1 MTREESLKI
10 IRRATGGNTPA
21 ANEPSQTVQDNKQQ
35 QSSGARSREESLR
48 IIQNA
53 IGGGSTAGA
62 SPQEAT
68 PQSAAPTAPLTQG
81 SLAGEGRSAE
91 QGTQASTAA
100 KAQMTQSEA
109 QAELD
114 RLKPVLEEAKQ
125 YENEI
130 GRYVSGA
137 GRDPALYHSTL
148 KRRDSLLKKYGY
160 SSVDELNKAVMDYTL
175 ASGNKLSLMQKLD
188 RAGSAMEEGLKNT
201 VLSGD
206 WWKNLVLGGA
216 EQWTGSQL
224 NAAGTTAGNIE
235 SIGKEGAGMVYENE
249 LRARNDWATTLEEA
263 KSGVIKMDAEG
274 IAEIEKILDY
284 YDNTLLP
291 SLRSGVQAYET
302 LAEDSAA
309 AADEITTKGQQNT
322 EKAKEGLGWGGQLAV
337 DLLTQGTM
345 IALDKATGAPNISMF
360 TRGLGSG
367 AQEAR
372 QDGGSAQKQI
382 GYGAA
387 VGTVEVLTNKL
398 FDGLAGI
405 YGKGAADDL
414 VEATIAKLAKSRDG
428 QAALRLL
435 ASGFNEGIEEIL
447 SDAVNPLLRTIYSDK
462 SIKEEYSEEQLSQW
476 LYDGLVG
483 GIMGTGLTAVNPET
497 YSFNPGKPQ
506 TSGEV
511 KPGAETQ
518 AAGTTVAEATPQSAL
533 QTAPLAEEPLR
544 GTQTQV
550 AETAQNAQRST
561 SQAETPPITANA
573 VQEASDALNSH
584 ETHNGDVVDSYD
596 ATNKQALR
604 AALEFIRIAED
615 SGVSP
620 DDAYQFLSLE
630 QQMALDKYNSSREAP
645 NSRFSFDEFY
655 RSYDWKAARE
665 RASAAY
671 DNAVKRWYIEHPG
684 ANEIDP
690 DSILVDRTRFINQY
704 IRNHYKI
711 DANNAFNAFK
721 QSAAMQKTFEEDH
734 SNGNSYNPEHSSLN
748 DIRRVD
754 DAYEDELDKYGEPKR
769 YESRYDND
777 IAGNFVGT
785 EAKVAGRKR
794 SWLSDE
800 DAPPESRSERYYD
813 DQLRMESRRKFRE
826 DEERRKKYKIGPPTA
841 WGKQQMGVYT
851 KPSSESDSTKLN
863 LSAEEKQNHL
873 GGTSSLNDA
882 IDGISKS
889 DAQPESHAVTDERGN
904 YAQFSYGEDDGLSP
918 VVPNSGQSDIVSEEA
933 LKARFYSGLS
943 ENRDKNGVRKS
954 YHSSAIIYAEHT
966 FGNQLDSIQES
977 TKRVTD
983 TDTSKLNKYTQEQVL
998 RLKSMMDDVAHGC
1011 AEMKDLLDTYRSM
1024 GDSTFM
1030 ADFYNES
1037 AMNMLDRAC
1046 NELRE
1051 AYSSSTP
1058 YAVNRFRWDAEKA
1071 FAMMSKSFE
1080 RGNQAIADKAA
1091 FSKAAL
1097 ENLKPAKLGS
1107 NGKER
1112 LDVPGWYKIFQT
1124 SAPNMFRSIDGWK
1137 NKGGIGYQLADQAEQ
1152 CFVNQTKEQAAGEDF
1167 FAGIEKT
1174 DGFDKFLKGGKSV
1187 SISVGEK
1194 TYSMNEQEAV
1204 SLLKAVKT
1212 IYASGGKARSEAL
1225 SGLRIGEK
1233 TIVFPDNFNMFSL
1246 FSQIDSQLSKAGR
1259 AYMNAFDGMLSYYSG
1274 RLKET
1279 SSEVYG
1285 FGKGMYSRGDYM
1297 PLRYST
1303 ADGKISSTS
1312 IQQDAANGYD
1322 TMRIMQERGATHGGY
1337 LLVEPVTIVAERYM
1351 RNASDYIAYSAFAER
1366 MAGLNR
1372 STENGDGAADIL
1384 RKYYGKNGS
1393 QWMDRYASRV
1403 SQLYTHKETSTF
1415 DDVLKKLRMNLYQG
1429 ALGMSV
1435 TVPMKQ
1441 YASYWSAADVLG
1453 IGTLLEARA
1462 KYFGNKGDS
1471 LENSV
1476 MRSRR
1481 RGSIDPTYSDILHSD
1496 ETMIG
1501 RMKKNSKFVR
1511 WLADGISR
1519 TDAKVFDSMY
1529 FACELAVK
1537 KENPKIDL
1545 NSKEYR
1551 KKVDDKFNQIA
1562 MRTQSI
1568 FAPTISADMQMTDN
1582 EFLKTISV
1590 FRTQQTQ
1597 DFNRVL
1603 KAVGEYQNAEGSA
1616 KKEAGKVLANSISGS
1631 VIGSISLGVMTSVAR
1646 LMLHKK
1652 RDYEDEEGNFDA
1664 GLLMRNIAFDS
1675 IKSLAGIAW
1684 FGDELAS
1691 YALSV
1696 ITKGDEKY
1704 YGLPM
1709 GGIDSISDVMDSISN
1724 FSENPSVYN
1733 AKQTA
1738 MKLTT
1743 LLGIPANNVY
1753 SMLNSVVM
1761 YSIDAVGGNDGRYDD
1776 IIKWLHN
1783 ESGGNIRDFSA
1794 EGVEFDL
1801 SAIERKSYKTVQDK
1815 ARNKL
1820 TTDYATQPG
1829 VALLD
1834 DDQQE
1839 NVMEAIESYA
1849 TAKAKQTILDARNS
1863 DAELNRDSWQELP
1876 ENQIAGFLVAREQA
1890 KALYDND
1897 GNINSYADMD
1907 RYLRSYYSKLTVKQK
1922 EMLSNSSN
1930 LSRLDDLY
1938 NAQRAGIDS
1947 KTYSAAYQLYR
1958 KYDSAKGN
1966 GTARA
1971 EDLKT
1976 EISKLGLTSIQTA
1989 WLEKN
1994 LQLYRITPIETDT
2007 YDKLVS
2013 AGISNDSANR
2023 LQDDMRSLPVLDG
2036 HSGIIDNQKYRAIME
2051 ANYLSE
2057 DDKWKAFEAIATE
2070 AALREANA
2078 NRAIGLS
2085 YEQWL
2090 TTSRKYGKIE

>member
-1 MTREESLKI
+1 MTREESLEI
-10 IRRATGGNTPA
+10 IRRASDGNAPA
-21 ANEPSQTVQDNKQQ
+21 ASEPSQTVQDNTQQ
-35 QSSGARSREESLR
+35 QSSGMRSREESLR
-48 IIQNA
+48 IIQSA
-53 IGGGSTAGA
+53 LGWGSTAGT
-62 SPQEAT
+62 SPQPKT
-68 PQSAAPTAPLTQG
+68 PQSATPTAPLTQG
-81 SLAGEGRSAE
+81 SAASGGGGKAGGGGGRGGRADTRANLQRQLNAMDEAAAYVTTTEQSDAIEQQRRPIIEQLRKMDEEEGRTGVYTGGDRLKNLFSNARLATQQGLTKADHRIAQTADWLFGGIAKEGRALLNATLQSINQNWGFENEDPLITQYNKRGEDVIAHNEAVAQKRIEEGKLSPTAWKYAPEVVAAIPDAVLAHLTAGASSGAQATSAGLEAASAAAQAGKASQTIVPIANATKNMIKNPAWESAFAQTAGSSYE
-91 QGTQASTAA
+91 QALAEGATEEEANLYALLNGFANATIEVGGSDEALGGIQKLPQQLRDALEKGNNTAVMRWIKSTLNEAVEEVTQGMAEKSLRGIYTNDVPLYSATDENAVINPTRAKEEALGGLVVGGLLGGGQSLLQSAINENRQSARSAQTAVQEQTGA
-100 KAQMTQSEA
+100 EA
-109 QAELD
+109 QAE
-114 RLKPVLEEAKQ
+114 
-125 YENEI
+125 
-130 GRYVSGA
+130 
-137 GRDPALYHSTL
+137 
-148 KRRDSLLKKYGY
+148 
-160 SSVDELNKAVMDYTL
+160 
-175 ASGNKLSLMQKLD
+175 
-188 RAGSAMEEGLKNT
+188 
-201 VLSGD
+201 
-206 WWKNLVLGGA
+206 
-216 EQWTGSQL
+216 
-224 NAAGTTAGNIE
+224 
-235 SIGKEGAGMVYENE
+235 GMS
-249 LRARNDWATTLEEA
+249 DT
-263 KSGVIKMDAEG
+263 
-274 IAEIEKILDY
+274 
-284 YDNTLLP
+284 
-291 SLRSGVQAYET
+291 
-302 LAEDSAA
+302 
-309 AADEITTKGQQNT
+309 
-322 EKAKEGLGWGGQLAV
+322 
-337 DLLTQGTM
+337 
-345 IALDKATGAPNISMF
+345 
-360 TRGLGSG
+360 
-367 AQEAR
+367 
-372 QDGGSAQKQI
+372 
-382 GYGAA
+382 
-387 VGTVEVLTNKL
+387 
-398 FDGLAGI
+398 
-405 YGKGAADDL
+405 
-414 VEATIAKLAKSRDG
+414 EATHQPDVPTA
-428 QAALRLL
+428 
-435 ASGFNEGIEEIL
+435 
-447 SDAVNPLLRTIYSDK
+447 PLT
-462 SIKEEYSEEQLSQW
+462 EEQLQE
-476 LYDGLVG
+476 
-483 GIMGTGLTAVNPET
+483 A
-497 YSFNPGKPQ
+497 
-506 TSGEV
+506 
-511 KPGAETQ
+511 Q
-518 AAGTTVAEATPQSAL
+518 AQAT
-533 QTAPLAEEPLR
+533 
-544 GTQTQV
+544 
-550 AETAQNAQRST
+550 ETAQNAQESAP
-561 SQAETPPITANA
+561 QAETPPTTENA
-573 VQEASDALNSH
+573 AQAASDALNSQK
-584 ETHNGDVVDSYD
+584 THNGDVVDAYD

-604 AALEFIRIAED
+604 AALEFMRIAED
-615 SGVSP
+615 NGVSP
-620 DDAYQFLSLE
+620 DDAYKFLSLE
-630 QQMALDKYNSSREAP
+630 QQMALDEYNAAQESSNA
-645 NSRFSFDEFY
+645 RFSFDEFY
-655 RSYDWKAARE
+655 RSYDWNAARE

-671 DNAVKRWYIEHPG
+671 DNAVKRWYSEHPG

-690 DSILVDRTRFINQY
+690 DSILADRARFINQY
-704 IRNHYKI
+704 IRNNYKI

-734 SNGNSYNPEHSSLN
+734 SNDNGYNPERSSLN

-754 DAYEDELDKYGEPKR
+754 DAYEDELDKYGELKR
-769 YESRYDND
+769 YETRYDND

-794 SWLSDE
+794 SWFSDE
-800 DAPPESRSERYYD
+800 DAPPINRSEKYYGEQIRD
-813 DQLRMESRRKFRE
+813 ESRRKFRE

-841 WGKQQMGVYT
+841 WGEQQMGVYT
-851 KPSSESDSTKLN
+851 KPSSESDSAQL
-863 LSAEEKQNHL
+863 
-873 GGTSSLNDA
+873 DA
-882 IDGISKS
+882 IDSISKGAVQS
-889 DAQPESHAVTDERGN
+889 EDHAATDELGN
-904 YAQFSYGEDDGLSP
+904 YAPFSYEEDDGIGP
-918 VVPNSGQSDIVSEEA
+918 VIPNSGQSDMVSEEA

-943 ENRDKNGVRKS
+943 ENRDENGVRKS
-954 YHSSAIIYAEHT
+954 YHSSAITYAEHT
-966 FGNQLDSIQES
+966 FGNQLESIQES
-977 TKRVTD
+977 TKRVTN
-983 TDTSKLNKYTQEQVL
+983 TDTSKLNKYTQDQVL
-998 RLKSMMDDVAHGC
+998 HFKGIMDDVAHGC
-1011 AEMKDLLDTYRSM
+1011 EEMGDLLKAYRSI
-1024 GDSTFM
+1024 GESRAM

-1037 AMNMLDRAC
+1037 AMNMLERAC
-1046 NELRE
+1046 NELRD
-1051 AYSSSTP
+1051 ADSSSTP

-1071 FAMMSKSFE
+1071 FSMIAKSFE

-1091 FSKAAL
+1091 FSKAAF
-1097 ENLKPAKLGS
+1097 ENLKPAKTGR

-1112 LDVPGWYKIFQT
+1112 LDVTGWYKIFQT
-1124 SAPNMFRSIDGWK
+1124 NAPNMFRSIDGWR

-1187 SISVGEK
+1187 SISVGEE

-1233 TIVFPDNFNMFSL
+1233 TIDFPDNFNMFSL

-1285 FGKGMYSRGDYM
+1285 FGKGMYSSGDYM

-1337 LLVEPVTIVAERYM
+1337 LLVEPVTVVAERYM

-1366 MAGLNR
+1366 IAGLNR
-1372 STENGDGAADIL
+1372 STGNGDGASDVL

-1393 QWMDRYASRV
+1393 QWMDRYARRV

-1415 DDVLKKLRMNLYQG
+1415 DDFLKRLRMNLYQG

-1462 KYFGNKGDS
+1462 KYFGHKGDS
-1471 LENSV
+1471 LESSV

-1481 RGSIDPTYSDILHSD
+1481 RGSIDPTYSDILRSD

-1501 RMKKNSKFVR
+1501 RIKKNSKFVR

-1537 KENPKIDL
+1537 KENPEIDL

-1551 KKVDDKFNQIA
+1551 EKVDDTFNQIA

-1582 EFLKTISV
+1582 EFLKMISV

-1603 KAVGEYQNAEGSA
+1603 KAVGEYQNAEGIA
-1616 KKEAGKVLANSISGS
+1616 KTESGKVLDNSISVS
-1631 VIGSISLGVMTSVAR
+1631 VIRSISIGVMTSVAR
-1646 LMLHKK
+1646 LMFHKK

-1696 ITKGDEKY
+1696 ITRGDEKY

-1738 MKLTT
+1738 TKLST
-1743 LLGIPANNVY
+1743 LLGIPANNIY

-1761 YSIDAVGGNDGRYDD
+1761 YSIDVAGGNDGRYDD

-1794 EGVEFDL
+1794 EGMEFDL
-1801 SAIERKSYKTVQDK
+1801 SARERKSYKTVQDNT
-1815 ARNKL
+1815 RDKL

-1829 VALLD
+1829 AALLD
-1834 DDQQE
+1834 DEQQE
-1839 NVMEAIESYA
+1839 NVMDSIESYA
-1849 TAKAKQTILDARNS
+1849 TAKAKKTILDARGS
-1863 DAELNRDSWQELP
+1863 DAELNRDSWHELP
-1876 ENQIAGFLVAREQA
+1876 ESQIAGFLVAREQA
-1890 KALYDND
+1890 KALYDDD

-1907 RYLRSYYSKLTVKQK
+1907 RYLRSYYSKLTAKQK
-1922 EMLSNSSN
+1922 DMLAKSSA
-1930 LSRLDDLY
+1930 LARLDDLY

-1976 EISKLGLTSIQTA
+1976 EISKLGLTSMQTE
-1989 WLEKN
+1989 WLERN
-1994 LQLYRITPIETDT
+1994 LKLYRITPIDTDA

-2013 AGISNDSANR
+2013 AGVSNDSANR

-2036 HSGIIDNQKYRAIME
+2036 HSGIINNQKYRAIME
-2051 ANYLSE
+2051 ASYLSE
-2057 DDKWKAFEAIATE
+2057 DEKWKAFEAIATE

-2090 TTSRKYGKIE
+2090 TTSSKYGKIE

>member
-1 MTREESLKI
+1 M
-10 IRRATGGNTPA
+10 
-21 ANEPSQTVQDNKQQ
+21 
-35 QSSGARSREESLR
+35 
-48 IIQNA
+48 
-53 IGGGSTAGA
+53 
-62 SPQEAT
+62 
-68 PQSAAPTAPLTQG
+68 
-81 SLAGEGRSAE
+81 
-91 QGTQASTAA
+91 
-100 KAQMTQSEA
+100 
-109 QAELD
+109 
-114 RLKPVLEEAKQ
+114 
-125 YENEI
+125 
-130 GRYVSGA
+130 
-137 GRDPALYHSTL
+137 
-148 KRRDSLLKKYGY
+148 
-160 SSVDELNKAVMDYTL
+160 
-175 ASGNKLSLMQKLD
+175 
-188 RAGSAMEEGLKNT
+188 
-201 VLSGD
+201 
-206 WWKNLVLGGA
+206 
-216 EQWTGSQL
+216 
-224 NAAGTTAGNIE
+224 
-235 SIGKEGAGMVYENE
+235 
-249 LRARNDWATTLEEA
+249 
-263 KSGVIKMDAEG
+263 
-274 IAEIEKILDY
+274 
-284 YDNTLLP
+284 
-291 SLRSGVQAYET
+291 
-302 LAEDSAA
+302 
-309 AADEITTKGQQNT
+309 
-322 EKAKEGLGWGGQLAV
+322 
-337 DLLTQGTM
+337 
-345 IALDKATGAPNISMF
+345 
-360 TRGLGSG
+360 
-367 AQEAR
+367 
-372 QDGGSAQKQI
+372 
-382 GYGAA
+382 
-387 VGTVEVLTNKL
+387 
-398 FDGLAGI
+398 
-405 YGKGAADDL
+405 
-414 VEATIAKLAKSRDG
+414 
-428 QAALRLL
+428 
-435 ASGFNEGIEEIL
+435 
-447 SDAVNPLLRTIYSDK
+447 
-462 SIKEEYSEEQLSQW
+462 
-476 LYDGLVG
+476 
-483 GIMGTGLTAVNPET
+483 
-497 YSFNPGKPQ
+497 
-506 TSGEV
+506 
-511 KPGAETQ
+511 
-518 AAGTTVAEATPQSAL
+518 
-533 QTAPLAEEPLR
+533 
-544 GTQTQV
+544 
-550 AETAQNAQRST
+550 
-561 SQAETPPITANA
+561 
-573 VQEASDALNSH
+573 
-584 ETHNGDVVDSYD
+584 
-596 ATNKQALR
+596 TNKQALR
-604 AALEFIRIAED
+604 AALEFMRIAED
-615 SGVSP
+615 TGISP
-620 DDAYQFLSLE
+620 DDAYKFLSLE
-630 QQMALDKYNSSREAP
+630 QQMALDKYNAAREALNTAREAP

-671 DNAVKRWYIEHPG
+671 DNAVKQWYGEHPD

-690 DSILVDRTRFINQY
+690 NSILADRTLFINQY
-704 IRNHYKI
+704 IRDRYKI
-711 DANNAFNAFK
+711 DANRAFEAFK

-734 SNGNSYNPEHSSLN
+734 SNGNGYNPAHSSLN

-754 DAYEDELDKYGEPKR
+754 DAYEDELDKYGELKR

-785 EAKVAGRKR
+785 EAKVANRKR

-800 DAPPESRSERYYD
+800 DAPPESRSERYYGEQIRD
-813 DQLRMESRRKFRE
+813 ESRRKFRE

-863 LSAEEKQNHL
+863 LSAEEKQNRL
-873 GGTSSLNDA
+873 GDTSSLNDA
-882 IDGISKS
+882 IDGISKN
-889 DAQPESHAVTDERGN
+889 DAQPEDNASTDERGN
-904 YAQFSYGEDDGLSP
+904 YATFSYGEDDGLSP
-918 VVPNSGQSDIVSEEA
+918 VVPNSGQSDMASEEA

-943 ENRDKNGVRKS
+943 ENRDENGVRKS
-954 YHSSAIIYAEHT
+954 YHSSAITYAENT
-966 FGNQLDSIQES
+966 FGNQLESIQES

-998 RLKSMMDDVAHGC
+998 HFKGMMDDVAHGC
-1011 AEMKDLLDTYRSM
+1011 AEIGDLLKAYRSI
-1024 GDSTFM
+1024 GESRAM

-1037 AMNMLDRAC
+1037 AMNMLERAC
-1046 NELRE
+1046 NELRD
-1051 AYSSSTP
+1051 ADNASTP
-1058 YAVNRFRWDAEKA
+1058 YAVNRFRWDADKA
-1071 FAMMSKSFE
+1071 FAMISKSFE

-1091 FSKAAL
+1091 FYKAAS

-1112 LDVPGWYKIFQT
+1112 LDFPGWYKIFQT
-1124 SAPNMFRSIDGWK
+1124 NAPNMFRSIDGWK

-1167 FAGIEKT
+1167 FAGLEKT
-1174 DGFDKFLKGGKSV
+1174 DGFGKFLKGGKSV
-1187 SISVGEK
+1187 SISIGEK
-1194 TYSMNEQEAV
+1194 AYSMSEQEAV

-1233 TIVFPDNFNMFSL
+1233 TIDFPDNFNMFSL

-1337 LLVEPVTIVAERYM
+1337 LLVEPVTVVAERYM
-1351 RNASDYIAYSAFAER
+1351 RSASDYIAYSAFAER
-1366 MAGLNR
+1366 IAGLNR

-1384 RKYYGKNGS
+1384 GKYYGKNGS
-1393 QWMDRYASRV
+1393 QWMDRYTSRV
-1403 SQLYTHKETSTF
+1403 SQLYSHKETSTF
-1415 DDVLKKLRMNLYQG
+1415 DDVLKRLRMNLYQG

-1462 KYFGNKGDS
+1462 KYFGHKGDS
-1471 LENSV
+1471 LESSV

-1501 RMKKNSKFVR
+1501 RLKKNSKVVR

-1537 KENPKIDL
+1537 KENPDIDL
-1545 NSKEYR
+1545 NSKAYR
-1551 KKVDDKFNQIA
+1551 EKVDEKFNQIA

-1582 EFLKTISV
+1582 EFLKMISV

-1616 KKEAGKVLANSISGS
+1616 KKEAGKVLTNSISGS

-1696 ITKGDEKY
+1696 ITRGDEKY

-1738 MKLTT
+1738 TKLTT

-1801 SAIERKSYKTVQDK
+1801 SAGERKSYKTVQDN

-1829 VALLD
+1829 AALLD

-1839 NVMEAIESYA
+1839 NVMDAIESYA

-1863 DAELNRDSWQELP
+1863 GAELNRDSWQELP

-1890 KALYDND
+1890 KALYDDD

-1907 RYLRSYYSKLTVKQK
+1907 RYLRSYYSKLTAKQK
-1922 EMLSNSSN
+1922 EMLSKSSA

-1938 NAQRAGIDS
+1938 NAQRVGINS
-1947 KTYSAAYQLYR
+1947 KTYDAAYQLYR
-1958 KYDSAKGN
+1958 KYDSSKGN

-1994 LQLYRITPIETDT
+1994 LQLYRITPIDTDA

-2023 LQDDMRSLPVLDG
+2023 LQDDMRSMPVLEG
-2036 HSGIIDNQKYRAIME
+2036 RSGIIDNQKYRAIMD

>member
-1 MTREESLKI
+1 
-10 IRRATGGNTPA
+10 
-21 ANEPSQTVQDNKQQ
+21 
-35 QSSGARSREESLR
+35 
-48 IIQNA
+48 
-53 IGGGSTAGA
+53 
-62 SPQEAT
+62 
-68 PQSAAPTAPLTQG
+68 
-81 SLAGEGRSAE
+81 
-91 QGTQASTAA
+91 
-100 KAQMTQSEA
+100 
-109 QAELD
+109 
-114 RLKPVLEEAKQ
+114 
-125 YENEI
+125 
-130 GRYVSGA
+130 
-137 GRDPALYHSTL
+137 
-148 KRRDSLLKKYGY
+148 
-160 SSVDELNKAVMDYTL
+160 
-175 ASGNKLSLMQKLD
+175 
-188 RAGSAMEEGLKNT
+188 
-201 VLSGD
+201 
-206 WWKNLVLGGA
+206 
-216 EQWTGSQL
+216 
-224 NAAGTTAGNIE
+224 
-235 SIGKEGAGMVYENE
+235 
-249 LRARNDWATTLEEA
+249 
-263 KSGVIKMDAEG
+263 
-274 IAEIEKILDY
+274 
-284 YDNTLLP
+284 
-291 SLRSGVQAYET
+291 
-302 LAEDSAA
+302 
-309 AADEITTKGQQNT
+309 
-322 EKAKEGLGWGGQLAV
+322 
-337 DLLTQGTM
+337 
-345 IALDKATGAPNISMF
+345 
-360 TRGLGSG
+360 
-367 AQEAR
+367 
-372 QDGGSAQKQI
+372 
-382 GYGAA
+382 
-387 VGTVEVLTNKL
+387 
-398 FDGLAGI
+398 
-405 YGKGAADDL
+405 
-414 VEATIAKLAKSRDG
+414 
-428 QAALRLL
+428 
-435 ASGFNEGIEEIL
+435 
-447 SDAVNPLLRTIYSDK
+447 
-462 SIKEEYSEEQLSQW
+462 
-476 LYDGLVG
+476 
-483 GIMGTGLTAVNPET
+483 
-497 YSFNPGKPQ
+497 
-506 TSGEV
+506 
-511 KPGAETQ
+511 
-518 AAGTTVAEATPQSAL
+518 
-533 QTAPLAEEPLR
+533 
-544 GTQTQV
+544 
-550 AETAQNAQRST
+550 
-561 SQAETPPITANA
+561 
-573 VQEASDALNSH
+573 
-584 ETHNGDVVDSYD
+584 
-596 ATNKQALR
+596 
-604 AALEFIRIAED
+604 
-615 SGVSP
+615 
-620 DDAYQFLSLE
+620 
-630 QQMALDKYNSSREAP
+630 MALDKYNTSREAP

-671 DNAVKRWYIEHPG
+671 DNFVKRWYSEHPG

-690 DSILVDRTRFINQY
+690 NSILADRTRFINQY
-704 IRNHYKI
+704 IRDHYKI
-711 DANNAFNAFK
+711 DANDASKAFNK
-721 QSAAMQKTFEEDH
+721 NAAMQKTFEEDH
-734 SNGNSYNPEHSSLN
+734 SNGNGYNPAHSSFN
-748 DIRRVD
+748 DIRRTD
-754 DAYEDELDKYGEPKR
+754 DAYEDELDKYGELKR
-769 YESRYDND
+769 YENRYDYD

-785 EAKVAGRKR
+785 EATSDNRKR

-800 DAPPESRSERYYD
+800 DAPPKSRSERYYD
-813 DQLRMESRRKFRE
+813 EQIRDENPRKFRE
-826 DEERRKKYKIGPPTA
+826 DEEPRNKYKIGPPTA
-841 WGKQQMGVYT
+841 WGEQQMGVYT
-851 KPSSESDSTKLN
+851 KPSSESDSTQLN
-863 LSAEEKQNHL
+863 LSADEKQNRL
-873 GGTSSLNDA
+873 GDTSSLNDS
-882 IDGISKS
+882 IDGTSKS
-889 DAQPESHAVTDERGN
+889 DAQPEGHVATDERGN

-918 VVPNSGQSDIVSEEA
+918 VVPNSGRPDIVSDEA

-943 ENRDKNGVRKS
+943 ENRDENGVRKS
-954 YHSSAIIYAEHT
+954 YHSSAIAYAEHT
-966 FGNQLDSIQES
+966 FGNQLESIQES

-983 TDTSKLNKYTQEQVL
+983 TDTSKLNKYTQEHVL
-998 RLKSMMDDVAHGC
+998 RLKGMMDDVAHGC

-1037 AMNMLDRAC
+1037 AMNMLERAC
-1046 NELRE
+1046 NELRD
-1051 AYSSSTP
+1051 ADSSSTP

-1097 ENLKPAKLGS
+1097 ENLKPAKLGR

-1124 SAPNMFRSIDGWK
+1124 NAPNMFRSIDGWK

-1174 DGFDKFLKGGKSV
+1174 DGFGKFLKGGKSV

-1225 SGLRIGEK
+1225 SGMRIGEK
-1233 TIVFPDNFNMFSL
+1233 TIDFPDNFNMFSL

-1285 FGKGMYSRGDYM
+1285 FGKGMYSSGDYM

-1312 IQQDAANGYD
+1312 IQQDSANGYD

-1393 QWMDRYASRV
+1393 QWMDRYTSRV
-1403 SQLYTHKETSTF
+1403 SQLYAHKETSTF
-1415 DDVLKKLRMNLYQG
+1415 DDFLKRLRMNLYQG

-1501 RMKKNSKFVR
+1501 RLKKNSKVVR

-1537 KENPKIDL
+1537 KENPDIDL
-1545 NSKEYR
+1545 NSKAYR
-1551 KKVDDKFNQIA
+1551 EKVDDKFNQIA

-1568 FAPTISADMQMTDN
+1568 FAPTISSDMQMTDN
-1582 EFLKTISV
+1582 EFLKMISV

-1616 KKEAGKVLANSISGS
+1616 KKEAGKVLADSISGS
-1631 VIGSISLGVMTSVAR
+1631 VVGSISLGVMTAVAR

-1696 ITKGDEKY
+1696 ITRGDEKY

-1738 MKLTT
+1738 TKLTT

-1761 YSIDAVGGNDGRYDD
+1761 YSIDAAGGNDGRYDD

-1801 SAIERKSYKTVQDK
+1801 SVGERKSYKTVQDK

-1829 VALLD
+1829 AALLNEE
-1834 DDQQE
+1834 QQE
-1839 NVMEAIESYA
+1839 NVMDAIESYA
-1849 TAKAKQTILDARNS
+1849 TSKAKQTILDLRNS

-1890 KALYDND
+1890 KVLYDND

-1907 RYLRSYYSKLTVKQK
+1907 RYLRSYYSKLTAKQK

-1994 LQLYRITPIETDT
+1994 LQLYRITPIDTDA

-2023 LQDDMRSLPVLDG
+2023 LQDDMRSLPVLEG
-2036 HSGIIDNQKYRAIME
+2036 RSGIIDNQKYRAIME

-2090 TTSRKYGKIE
+2090 TTSRKYGKIK

>member
-1 MTREESLKI
+1 MKNLGATPSEI
-10 IRRATGGNTPA
+10 YDATGLVIK
-21 ANEPSQTVQDNKQQ
+21 ANGDVED
-35 QSSGARSREESLR
+35 SSGRTLWKVSE
-48 IIQNA
+48 
-53 IGGGSTAGA
+53 A
-62 SPQEAT
+62 SEN
-68 PQSAAPTAPLTQG
+68 
-81 SLAGEGRSAE
+81 E
-91 QGTQASTAA
+91 TQASSVEEHGRVSESEQPVYDERSEGQIPAEMGDERTR
-100 KAQMTQSEA
+100 TLIGGNQSDEHNNVSQSPA
-109 QAELD
+109 DMDQA
-114 RLKPVLEEAKQ
+114 
-125 YENEI
+125 
-130 GRYVSGA
+130 
-137 GRDPALYHSTL
+137 
-148 KRRDSLLKKYGY
+148 
-160 SSVDELNKAVMDYTL
+160 
-175 ASGNKLSLMQKLD
+175 
-188 RAGSAMEEGLKNT
+188 
-201 VLSGD
+201 
-206 WWKNLVLGGA
+206 
-216 EQWTGSQL
+216 
-224 NAAGTTAGNIE
+224 
-235 SIGKEGAGMVYENE
+235 
-249 LRARNDWATTLEEA
+249 
-263 KSGVIKMDAEG
+263 
-274 IAEIEKILDY
+274 
-284 YDNTLLP
+284 
-291 SLRSGVQAYET
+291 
-302 LAEDSAA
+302 
-309 AADEITTKGQQNT
+309 
-322 EKAKEGLGWGGQLAV
+322 
-337 DLLTQGTM
+337 
-345 IALDKATGAPNISMF
+345 
-360 TRGLGSG
+360 
-367 AQEAR
+367 
-372 QDGGSAQKQI
+372 
-382 GYGAA
+382 
-387 VGTVEVLTNKL
+387 
-398 FDGLAGI
+398 DGL
-405 YGKGAADDL
+405 
-414 VEATIAKLAKSRDG
+414 
-428 QAALRLL
+428 
-435 ASGFNEGIEEIL
+435 
-447 SDAVNPLLRTIYSDK
+447 
-462 SIKEEYSEEQLSQW
+462 
-476 LYDGLVG
+476 
-483 GIMGTGLTAVNPET
+483 
-497 YSFNPGKPQ
+497 
-506 TSGEV
+506 
-511 KPGAETQ
+511 
-518 AAGTTVAEATPQSAL
+518 
-533 QTAPLAEEPLR
+533 
-544 GTQTQV
+544 
-550 AETAQNAQRST
+550 
-561 SQAETPPITANA
+561 
-573 VQEASDALNSH
+573 
-584 ETHNGDVVDSYD
+584 
-596 ATNKQALR
+596 
-604 AALEFIRIAED
+604 
-615 SGVSP
+615 
-620 DDAYQFLSLE
+620 
-630 QQMALDKYNSSREAP
+630 
-645 NSRFSFDEFY
+645 
-655 RSYDWKAARE
+655 
-665 RASAAY
+665 
-671 DNAVKRWYIEHPG
+671 
-684 ANEIDP
+684 
-690 DSILVDRTRFINQY
+690 
-704 IRNHYKI
+704 
-711 DANNAFNAFK
+711 
-721 QSAAMQKTFEEDH
+721 
-734 SNGNSYNPEHSSLN
+734 
-748 DIRRVD
+748 
-754 DAYEDELDKYGEPKR
+754 
-769 YESRYDND
+769 SRY
-777 IAGNFVGT
+777 
-785 EAKVAGRKR
+785 
-794 SWLSDE
+794 
-800 DAPPESRSERYYD
+800 
-813 DQLRMESRRKFRE
+813 
-826 DEERRKKYKIGPPTA
+826 
-841 WGKQQMGVYT
+841 
-851 KPSSESDSTKLN
+851 
-863 LSAEEKQNHL
+863 
-873 GGTSSLNDA
+873 TSSLHDA
-882 IDGISKS
+882 IDGTSKS
-889 DAQPESHAVTDERGN
+889 DAQLEDHASTDERGN
-904 YAQFSYGEDDGLSP
+904 YAPFSYEEDGGLSP
-918 VVPNSGQSDIVSEEA
+918 VIPNSVQSDMVSEEA

-943 ENRDKNGVRKS
+943 ENRDENGVRKS
-954 YHSSAIIYAEHT
+954 YHSSAITYAEHT
-966 FGNQLDSIQES
+966 FGNQLESIQES

-1037 AMNMLDRAC
+1037 AMNMLERAC
-1046 NELRE
+1046 NELRD
-1051 AYSSSTP
+1051 ADSSSTP

-1097 ENLKPAKLGS
+1097 ENLKPAKLGR

-1124 SAPNMFRSIDGWK
+1124 NAPNMFRSIDGWK

-1167 FAGIEKT
+1167 FAGVEKT
-1174 DGFDKFLKGGKSV
+1174 DGFGKFLKGGKSV
-1187 SISVGEK
+1187 SISIGEK
-1194 TYSMNEQEAV
+1194 AYSMSEQEAV

-1322 TMRIMQERGATHGGY
+1322 TMRIMQERGAMHGGY
-1337 LLVEPVTIVAERYM
+1337 LLVEPVTVVAERYM

-1366 MAGLNR
+1366 IAGLNR
-1372 STENGDGAADIL
+1372 STENGDSAAYVL
-1384 RKYYGKNGS
+1384 GKYYGKNGS
-1393 QWMDRYASRV
+1393 QWMDRYTSRV
-1403 SQLYTHKETSTF
+1403 SQLYAHKETSTF
-1415 DDVLKKLRMNLYQG
+1415 DDFLKRLRMNLYQG

-1462 KYFGNKGDS
+1462 KYFGHKGDS
-1471 LENSV
+1471 LESSV

-1481 RGSIDPTYSDILHSD
+1481 RGSIDPTYSDILRND

-1501 RMKKNSKFVR
+1501 RLKKNSKVVR
-1511 WLADGISR
+1511 WLSDGISR

-1537 KENPKIDL
+1537 KENPDIDL
-1545 NSKEYR
+1545 NSKAYR
-1551 KKVDDKFNQIA
+1551 EKVDDKFNQIA

-1582 EFLKTISV
+1582 EFLKMISV

-1631 VIGSISLGVMTSVAR
+1631 VVGSISLGVMTAVAR

-1696 ITKGDEKY
+1696 ITRGDEKY

-1738 MKLTT
+1738 TKLTA

-1801 SAIERKSYKTVQDK
+1801 SAGERKSYKTVQDK

-1829 VALLD
+1829 AALLD

-1839 NVMEAIESYA
+1839 NVIDAIESYA

-1890 KALYDND
+1890 KALYDDD

-1907 RYLRSYYSKLTVKQK
+1907 RYLRSYYSKLTAKQK

-1938 NAQRAGIDS
+1938 NAQRTGIDS

-2023 LQDDMRSLPVLDG
+2023 LQDDMRSLPVLEG
-2036 HSGIIDNQKYRAIME
+2036 RSGIIGNQKYRAIME

-2078 NRAIGLS
+2078 NRTIGLS

>member
-1 MTREESLKI
+1 MTREESLEI

-21 ANEPSQTVQDNKQQ
+21 ASERSQTVQDNTQQ
-35 QSSGARSREESLR
+35 QSSGARSREDSLR

-53 IGGGSTAGA
+53 IGGGSTAVA
-62 SPQEAT
+62 SPQPAAMPTSSGAYAPPSRQGKARNEKQIQQEISDSRKRLAQL
-68 PQSAAPTAPLTQG
+68 QSDAAYVLTAEPG
-81 SLAGEGRSAE
+81 
-91 QGTQASTAA
+91 
-100 KAQMTQSEA
+100 
-109 QAELD
+109 AELGRQMD
-114 RLKPVLEEAKQ
+114 EERARIK
-125 YENEI
+125 
-130 GRYVSGA
+130 
-137 GRDPALYHSTL
+137 ALNKELDAFKTPNTNAE
-148 KRRDSLLKKYGY
+148 RDSLIQRMNAITENEGYATTVEQADAVQQEKQGTRQRLHQLDEELGNAARFYDSEERAGAVIKGALKQTGSAYTNFMGTLQGVGNRLHEA
-160 SSVDELNKAVMDYTL
+160 SSAADQAVAGSDYAGWATDELTAANMAEAIIKENPN
-175 ASGNKLSLMQKLD
+175 GNYL
-188 RAGSAMEEGLKNT
+188 EGLEKE
-201 VLSGD
+201 
-206 WWKNLVLGGA
+206 
-216 EQWTGSQL
+216 EQQL
-224 NAAGTTAGNIE
+224 
-235 SIGKEGAGMVYENE
+235 YEK
-249 LRARNDWATTLEEA
+249 AD
-263 KSGVIKMDAEG
+263 SM
-274 IAEIEKILDY
+274 
-284 YDNTLLP
+284 
-291 SLRSGVQAYET
+291 S
-302 LAEDSAA
+302 DSAA
-309 AADEITTKGQQNT
+309 RDIEQ
-322 EKAKEGLGWGGQLAV
+322 AKEGLSALGKAGV
-337 DLLTQGTM
+337 DVSTNLIQMG
-345 IALDKATGAPNISMF
+345 IDAAGKAA
-360 TRGLGSG
+360 GLGMLPFFVRAAGGSM
-367 AQEAR
+367 QEAR
-372 QDGGSAQKQI
+372 QAGASTGQQFAYGLTKGGI
-382 GYGAA
+382 EA
-387 VGTVEVLTNKL
+387 VTELLSGGIAGTGVS
-398 FDGLAGI
+398 GLDRVI
-405 YGKGAADDL
+405 EPL
-414 VEATIAKLAKSRDG
+414 INKLAKSTAGKVALSAIYD
-428 QAALRLL
+428 AA
-435 ASGFNEGIEEIL
+435 SEGGEEVL
-447 SDAVNPLLRTIYSDK
+447 SDLLDPFAKMIYNDQALKEAWENRSDVGA
-462 SIKEEYSEEQLSQW
+462 QM
-476 LYDGLVG
+476 LYDYLIGAVVG
-483 GIMGTGLTAVNPET
+483 SIGSGTKILTGIAAEEVVA
-497 YSFNPGKPQ
+497 GKP
-506 TSGEV
+506 V
-511 KPGAETQ
+511 KTRTYTQEAQTQ
-518 AAGTTVAEATPQSAL
+518 AAKM
-533 QTAPLAEEPLR
+533 
-544 GTQTQV
+544 
-550 AETAQNAQRST
+550 AQNAQRAT
-561 SQAETPPITANA
+561 PQADTPPTTQNA
-573 VQEASDALNSH
+573 AQAASDELNRQ
-584 ETHNGDVVDSYD
+584 ETHNGDVVDAYD
-596 ATNKQALR
+596 ATNKQALM

-615 SGVSP
+615 TGVSP
-620 DDAYQFLSLE
+620 DDAYKFLSLE
-630 QQMALDKYNSSREAP
+630 QQMALDKYNAAREAPNIAQEAP

-655 RSYDWKAARE
+655 RSYDWKAAHE
-665 RASAAY
+665 RASAVY
-671 DNAVKRWYIEHPG
+671 DNFVKRWHSEHPG

-690 DSILVDRTRFINQY
+690 NSILADRARFINQY
-704 IRNHYKI
+704 IRDRYES
-711 DANNAFNAFK
+711 DANDASKAFK
-721 QSAAMQKTFEEDH
+721 QNAAMQKTFKEDH
-734 SNGNSYNPEHSSLN
+734 SNDNGYNPARSSLN

-754 DAYEDELDKYGEPKR
+754 DAYEDELDKYGELKR
-769 YESRYDND
+769 YENRYDND

-785 EAKVAGRKR
+785 EAKVANRKR
-794 SWLSDE
+794 SWFSDE
-800 DAPPESRSERYYD
+800 DAPPVSPSERYYD
-813 DQLRMESRRKFRE
+813 KQIREESRRKFRE
-826 DEERRKKYKIGPPTA
+826 DEERRSKYKIGPPTA
-841 WGKQQMGVYT
+841 WGEQQMGVYT
-851 KPSSESDSTKLN
+851 KPRSESDSTKLN
-863 LSAEEKQNHL
+863 LSAEEKQNRL
-873 GGTSSLNDA
+873 GDTSSLNDA
-882 IDGISKS
+882 IDGTSKS
-889 DAQPESHAVTDERGN
+889 DAQPEDHAATDEPGN
-904 YAQFSYGEDDGLSP
+904 YTPFPYGEDDGLGP
-918 VVPNSGQSDIVSEEA
+918 VVPNSGQSDMVSEEA

-943 ENRDKNGVRKS
+943 ENRDENGVRKS
-954 YHSSAIIYAEHT
+954 YHSSAITYAEHT
-966 FGNQLDSIQES
+966 FGNQLESIQES

-998 RLKSMMDDVAHGC
+998 HFKGMMDDVAHGC
-1011 AEMKDLLDTYRSM
+1011 AEMGDLLKAYRSI
-1024 GDSTFM
+1024 GESRAM

-1037 AMNMLDRAC
+1037 AMNMLERAC
-1046 NELRE
+1046 NELRD
-1051 AYSSSTP
+1051 ADNASTP
-1058 YAVNRFRWDAEKA
+1058 YAVNRFRYDAEKA
-1071 FAMMSKSFE
+1071 FAMMAKSFE
-1080 RGNQAIADKAA
+1080 RGNQSIADKAA
-1091 FSKAAL
+1091 FSKAAS

-1124 SAPNMFRSIDGWK
+1124 NAPNMFRSIDGWK

-1187 SISVGEK
+1187 SISIGEK

-1212 IYASGGKARSEAL
+1212 IYASGGKERAEAL
-1225 SGLRIGEK
+1225 SGLRIGENS
-1233 TIVFPDNFNMFSL
+1233 IVFPDNFKMFSL

-1337 LLVEPVTIVAERYM
+1337 LLVEPVTVVAERYI

-1366 MAGLNR
+1366 IAGLNR
-1372 STENGDGAADIL
+1372 STENGDGAADVL
-1384 RKYYGKNGS
+1384 GKYYGKNGS
-1393 QWMDRYASRV
+1393 QWMDRYTSRV

-1429 ALGMSV
+1429 ALGMSI

-1501 RMKKNSKFVR
+1501 RLKKNSKVVR

-1537 KENPKIDL
+1537 KENPEIDL

-1551 KKVDDKFNQIA
+1551 EKVDDKFNQIA

-1582 EFLKTISV
+1582 EFLKMISV

-1631 VIGSISLGVMTSVAR
+1631 VIGSISLGVMTAVAR

-1738 MKLTT
+1738 AKLTT

-1761 YSIDAVGGNDGRYDD
+1761 YSIDAAGGNDGRYDD

-1801 SAIERKSYKTVQDK
+1801 SAGERKSYKTVQDK
-1815 ARNKL
+1815 TRNKL

-1829 VALLD
+1829 AALLD

-1839 NVMEAIESYA
+1839 NVMDSIESYA
-1849 TAKAKQTILDARNS
+1849 TVKAKQTILDARNS
-1863 DAELNRDSWQELP
+1863 DAELNRDSWHELP

-1890 KALYDND
+1890 KALYDDD
-1897 GNINSYADMD
+1897 GNISSYADMD
-1907 RYLRSYYSKLTVKQK
+1907 RYLRSYYSKLTAKQK
-1922 EMLSNSSN
+1922 EMLSNSST

-1994 LQLYRITPIETDT
+1994 LQLYRVTPIDTDA

-2023 LQDDMRSLPVLDG
+2023 LQDDMRSLPVLEG
-2036 HSGIIDNQKYRAIME
+2036 HSGVIGNQKYRAIME